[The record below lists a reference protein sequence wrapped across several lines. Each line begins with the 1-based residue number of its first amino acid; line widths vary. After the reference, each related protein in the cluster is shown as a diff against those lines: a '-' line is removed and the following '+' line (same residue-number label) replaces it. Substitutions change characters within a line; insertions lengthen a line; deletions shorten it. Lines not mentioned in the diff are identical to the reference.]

1 MSHRP
6 VSRPRRTVL
15 ASALALG
22 LLPALSVTPAFGQA
36 SPAAAPTDLRIGF
49 QKGSIALA
57 LLRQQGLLERRLPGT
72 RVRWVEFPAGP
83 QLLEALAVGS
93 IDVGSTGD
101 APPVFAQAAG
111 KDLVYVGAEAP
122 KPDASAILV
131 RADSPIRQAR
141 DLKGRRIALQKGS
154 SAHYL
159 LVRAIEQAGLAWGD
173 IEPIWLTPAEARAA
187 FEKGSVDAWVIWDP
201 YYAAAE
207 VDGRARVLLTGRA
220 LSGNNS
226 FYLASPGFAADHGAT
241 LQTLFAALTESDRL
255 LQQDRRAAAALYA
268 DFAGLSLG
276 TVLRVLSRRPPSPVG
291 PVTPALV
298 AEQQR
303 VADTFHRLG
312 LIPRAIQVA
321 AIVRQPGQR
330 LASAR

>member
-1 MSHRP
+1 MARTP
-6 VSRPRRTVL
+6 IPARRTALV
-15 ASALALG
+15 SALVAGLPL
-22 LLPALSVTPAFGQA
+22 LLPVAPVFGQA
-36 SPAAAPTDLRIGF
+36 SAPAPTDLRIGF
-49 QKGSIALA
+49 QKGSIALV
-57 LLRQQGLLERRLPGT
+57 LLRQQGLLESRLPAT

-159 LVRAIEQAGLAWGD
+159 LVRAVEQAGLAWGD

-207 VDGRARVLLTGRA
+207 IDGRARVLLTGRA

-268 DFAGLSLG
+268 DFAGLSLS